1 MDPSL
6 ISDPREQK
14 WVAEIGEILDR
25 QLEMTLEIPPVSIF
39 KIPETITT
47 KKPEAYK
54 PQHVGFGPYHHFQ
67 PGPYSKMQQKK
78 LVLLQRLLQDHKI
91 NDFRDAV
98 LDKVKKRVPVIRAC
112 YDTFL
117 QDDNVSMAWVFA
129 IDGLF
134 LLNLFQTSANKHPT
148 LDPTKRLLAQD
159 IMMVENQIPFL
170 VLKEIHEVLHSSS
183 STNFPP
189 SEFQSFSAIHSPPLQ
204 ENLVVE
210 KQIPFTE
217 MNESKEVLYS
227 DLLPSVHSQILP
239 SVFQSFTEI
248 HSPQLQEQMMG
259 DNQVPFMEVEETGEV
274 LYSSNFSFPIGS
286 KTVIH
291 DLPIIHLSS
300 KTSSSDNNF
309 QVSLIQSSNVDQHL
323 PILYSSLGT
332 ETDFPLLS
340 DNNFSPFIFRSF
352 SETHSPLELCSW
364 SQAPTHVEHLLHYM
378 YGSIINNKP
387 RPIIRYDDCMME
399 DMPYHPIGGS
409 GPSNS
414 GVTNPINNV
423 LNFLQKV
430 PQKEFVK
437 LYEQTVTSLHNFST
451 NKTTI
456 PSASELQ
463 RATRFRFHDLPK
475 DEGIENIH
483 IEENNIICLP
493 RVTLNNESEV
503 ILRNLVAYETLMP
516 HSADQSLPLTEYMGL
531 MCGLIVNVEDVKLL
545 KKENIIKGELGEG
558 EVVKIFVGM
567 SGSIMSLKTKI
578 NKCKLQE
585 VIDEVNKVYK
595 SRPRIRAYLLM
606 KKLASWVLVV
616 LTHMGSFVGATWKIV
631 AFMISIVT
639 VFMLTYQAYC
649 DVYGCDKSNATMLP
663 YASS

>member
-14 WVAEIGEILDR
+14 WVAEISEILDR
-25 QLEMTLEIPPVSIF
+25 QLEIKLEIPPVSIF
-39 KIPETITT
+39 QVPETITS

-54 PQHVGFGPYHHFQ
+54 PQQIGFGPYHHFQ

-78 LVLLQRLLQDHKI
+78 LVLLQKLLQDHKI
-91 NDFRDAV
+91 NDFRGAV
-98 LDKVKKRVPVIRAC
+98 LDKVKKLVPVIRAC

-134 LLNLFQTSANKHPT
+134 LLNLFQTSAIKHPT

-170 VLKEIHEVLHSSS
+170 VLKEIHEALHSSS
-183 STNFPP
+183 GTNFPP
-189 SEFQSFSAIHSPPLQ
+189 SEFQSFSAFHSPPLQ

-210 KQIPFTE
+210 NQIPCTV
-217 MNESKEVLYS
+217 MKQSDEVLYS

-248 HSPQLQEQMMG
+248 HSPQLQEQIMG
-259 DNQVPFMEVEETGEV
+259 DNQIPFMEVEDSVVHVLPYMEVEETREVV
-274 LYSSNFSFPIGS
+274 LY
-286 KTVIH
+286 
-291 DLPIIHLSS
+291 LS
-300 KTSSSDNNF
+300 
-309 QVSLIQSSNVDQHL
+309 
-323 PILYSSLGT
+323 G
-332 ETDFPLLS
+332 
-340 DNNFSPFIFRSF
+340 NNFSPSIFRSF
-352 SETHSPLELCSW
+352 SETHSPLELCSP

-387 RPIIRYDDCMME
+387 QLDDGIMTSA
-399 DMPYHPIGGS
+399 MPYHLNADF
-409 GPSNS
+409 PSMS
-414 GVTNPINNV
+414 RV

-430 PQKEFVK
+430 PQEEIVK
-437 LYEQTVTSLHNFST
+437 LYEQVVTSLHNFSS

-483 IEENNIICLP
+483 IEENNMIYLP
-493 RVTLNNESEV
+493 RVTLNNDSEV

-516 HSADQSLPLTEYMGL
+516 HSDHFPLTEYMGL
-531 MCGLIVNVEDVKLL
+531 MCGLIVNAEDVKLL

-567 SGSIMSLKTKI
+567 SGSIMSLKTK
-578 NKCKLQE
+578 NKSKLQE
-585 VIDEVNKVYK
+585 VIDEVNKVYE

-606 KKLASWVLVV
+606 RKLASWVLVG
-616 LTHMGSFVGATWKIV
+616 LTHIGSFVGATWKIV
-631 AFMISIVT
+631 AFMISIVA

-649 DVYGCDKSNATMLP
+649 DVYGCDKNNVTMLP